1 MKNAL
6 ISCLM
11 ILCLLCSACAQLQ
24 TTPPSETSTLP
35 QENESSPI
43 TDPSMPEPESQ
54 APVVIPSVTPL
65 LEDYLS
71 ELNILETP
79 AREYGESTSFIQMG
93 EDLVVHV
100 LYPEGDLPELDQ
112 AVEAWVSDIVTYYET
127 EASNSSVNGDAD
139 ERLVDYC
146 SYFVSQEYASVKLTG
161 FFDRPYL
168 AHPIDIFASFNVNL
182 ETGKLLSLSDILLLG
197 AHETLRD
204 QVAADA
210 GVEAELVDDGLLDHW
225 LLTKEGL
232 EITLVR
238 GEYLPM
244 SDGTRTLLYSF
255 DDLQGILAPPES
267 TEQELPPPEDP
278 QTEENPE
285 APEGLPP
292 SPSIDPSKPMLA
304 LTFDDGPSAHTER
317 LLDAFA
323 AHGGKGTF
331 YVVGNMISNRPDTLK
346 RMSEEGH
353 EIGGHSWDHR
363 QLTKLSTE
371 DLTDQIM
378 NTRAKIYDITGLDA
392 VTMRPPYGSY
402 NDQVKEVCKELGIVM
417 VNWSVDTLDWKYKDA
432 DTVYNAVMKDAK
444 DGAIILC
451 HDLHKTTV
459 AAMERAIPDLIAQGY
474 QLVTVSELLSCSEK
488 TITPGSVYFKR

>member
-1 MKNAL
+1 
-6 ISCLM
+6 
-11 ILCLLCSACAQLQ
+11 
-24 TTPPSETSTLP
+24 
-35 QENESSPI
+35 
-43 TDPSMPEPESQ
+43 
-54 APVVIPSVTPL
+54 
-65 LEDYLS
+65 
-71 ELNILETP
+71 
-79 AREYGESTSFIQMG
+79 
-93 EDLVVHV
+93 
-100 LYPEGDLPELDQ
+100 
-112 AVEAWVSDIVTYYET
+112 
-127 EASNSSVNGDAD
+127 
-139 ERLVDYC
+139 
-146 SYFVSQEYASVKLTG
+146 
-161 FFDRPYL
+161 
-168 AHPIDIFASFNVNL
+168 
-182 ETGKLLSLSDILLLG
+182 
-197 AHETLRD
+197 
-204 QVAADA
+204 
-210 GVEAELVDDGLLDHW
+210 
-225 LLTKEGL
+225 
-232 EITLVR
+232 
-238 GEYLPM
+238 
-244 SDGTRTLLYSF
+244 
-255 DDLQGILAPPES
+255 
-267 TEQELPPPEDP
+267 
-278 QTEENPE
+278 
-285 APEGLPP
+285 
-292 SPSIDPSKPMLA
+292 MLA
-304 LTFDDGPSAHTER
+304 LTFDDGPSTHTER